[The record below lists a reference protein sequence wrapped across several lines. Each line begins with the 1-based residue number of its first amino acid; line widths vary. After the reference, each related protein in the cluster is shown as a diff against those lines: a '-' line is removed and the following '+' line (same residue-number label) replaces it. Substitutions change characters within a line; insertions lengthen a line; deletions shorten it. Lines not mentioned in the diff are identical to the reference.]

1 MTNVVNLTPHDIV
14 LCGTTIASSGIARCE
29 TIVQHIGEIAG
40 VKVNKKRFGE
50 VTGLPEAKADTIY
63 VVSAIVAQAV
73 SGKRDDVYVV
83 DDTIRNELGQIVGCN
98 ALAQI

>member
-1 MTNVVNLTPHDIV
+1 V
-14 LCGTTIASSGIARCE
+14 LCGTTITSSGIARCE
-29 TIVQHIGEIAG
+29 TTVNQIGEIDG
-40 VKVNKKRFGE
+40 IKINRKSFGE
-50 VTGLPEAKADTIY
+50 VTGLPEPQADTIY

-83 DDTIRNELGQIVGCN
+83 DDTIRNEQGQIVGCN